1 MILPLL
7 SLTNRVNK
15 SGEIKSQK
23 TQLVMKKLF
32 LLLFLALSLSSYA
45 QSEDYQL
52 STHILNI
59 SNGTPAP
66 GVTVELYK
74 YEEDDSDWEMVD
86 SKKTQES
93 GRINTFLEGSKHEG
107 TYKLV
112 FQTAEYFDQMGV
124 ESFYPFIPVV
134 FEISDAAHYH
144 VPITLSRYGY
154 STYRGS

>member
-1 MILPLL
+1 
-7 SLTNRVNK
+7 
-15 SGEIKSQK
+15 
-23 TQLVMKKLF
+23 MKKLLF
-32 LLLFLALSLSSYA
+32 LFFLALSLNGYA
-45 QSEDYQL
+45 QTGDYQL

-86 SKKTQES
+86 SKKTEET
-93 GRINTFLEGSKHEG
+93 GRINTFLEGSNHEG

-112 FQTAEYFDQMGV
+112 FQTAEYFEQMGV

-134 FEISDAAHYH
+134 FEITGDAHYH